1 MLAKRVGMRF
11 ESDWKSCAGG
21 RSGVRSN
28 QPRNLAAFE
37 EQNVVI
43 ERFAYLSHTDPR
55 SQASVS
61 PIALLAEIKE
71 SRVFEFIITI
81 TTPEQ
86 GRGVLCFIKATSLV
100 LG

>member
-1 MLAKRVGMRF
+1 
-11 ESDWKSCAGG
+11 
-21 RSGVRSN
+21 
-28 QPRNLAAFE
+28 
-37 EQNVVI
+37 
-43 ERFAYLSHTDPR
+43 
-55 SQASVS
+55 VS